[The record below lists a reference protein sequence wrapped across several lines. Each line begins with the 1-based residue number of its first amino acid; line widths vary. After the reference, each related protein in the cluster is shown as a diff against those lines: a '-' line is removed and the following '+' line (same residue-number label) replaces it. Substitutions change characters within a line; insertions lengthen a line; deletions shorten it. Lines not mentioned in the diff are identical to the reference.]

1 MSLELTASNIFKSYN
16 GDRIL
21 RDCSFSFGKNGIY
34 VLTGPNGS
42 GKSTFLRICALI
54 ESPDS
59 GEIDYISHGQ
69 TLDNDLALKRRI
81 TLVLPKVG
89 LFNTSVFR
97 NASYGLAIRGLKGP
111 EANKRVDSVLDFVG
125 LSHKKSQN
133 ALTCSS
139 GEAQRLGIA
148 RALVIEPE
156 ILFLD
161 EPTAS
166 VDHKNTGII
175 EGIIHTMKREAKVTV
190 IMTTHDKEQAARL
203 ADHLLVMK
211 DGAILSVPVEKEKG

>member
-1 MSLELTASNIFKSYN
+1 MSMQLKVANIFKSYN
-16 GDRIL
+16 GNEVL
-21 RDCSFSFGKNGIY
+21 RGCSFSFDESGTY
-34 VLTGPNGS
+34 MLTGPNGS

-54 ESPDS
+54 ESADN
-59 GEIDYISHGQ
+59 GVIDYFSNGNAIAKG
-69 TLDNDLALKRRI
+69 LALRRRI

-89 LFNTSVFR
+89 LFNNSVYK
-97 NASYGLAIRGLKGP
+97 NVAYGLSIRGIRGT
-111 EANKRVDSVLDFVG
+111 EARKKVDKALDFVG
-125 LSHKKSQN
+125 LAHKKDQN
-133 ALTCSS
+133 ARTVSS

-166 VDHKNTGII
+166 VDVKNTEII
-175 EGIIHTMKREAKVTV
+175 EGIIHSMKQDRKVTV

-203 ADHLLVMK
+203 ADRILVMK
-211 DGAILSVPVEKEKG
+211 DGKIY